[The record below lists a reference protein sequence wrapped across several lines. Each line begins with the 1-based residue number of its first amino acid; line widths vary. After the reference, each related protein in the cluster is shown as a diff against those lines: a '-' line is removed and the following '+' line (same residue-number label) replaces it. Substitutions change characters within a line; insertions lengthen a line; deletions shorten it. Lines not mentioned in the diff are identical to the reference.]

1 MLTHLAPPQIRA
13 TTGLELA
20 AGVFTQCAMEWWSVE
35 DWSGGVLEYW
45 STAFVR
51 ATHHS
56 NTPSLHFFRE
66 VFS

>member
-1 MLTHLAPPQIRA
+1 MLTAFAPPQIRA

-35 DWSGGVLEYW
+35 DWSDGVLEY
-45 STAFVR
+45 
-51 ATHHS
+51 
-56 NTPSLHFFRE
+56 TPSLHFFRE